1 MQTMSQ
7 PESRALAV
15 LPWQA
20 SAVLLALACVPVA
33 WLGAAAAV
41 KGFVIPHGVAGTKE
55 TPLLQAPRPRVA
67 ATRQV
72 AANGAVAL
80 DARMNGFVPRM
91 PPCPI
96 SP

>member
-1 MQTMSQ
+1 MQMMSE
-7 PESRALAV
+7 PENRTL
-15 LPWQA
+15 
-20 SAVLLALACVPVA
+20 AVLLALACVPVA

-72 AANGAVAL
+72 AANEGVAL
-80 DARMNGFVPRM
+80 DARMGTSHNPMIDG
-91 PPCPI
+91 
-96 SP
+96 SE